1 LYHAVSKNL
10 LYYILGGEYAAFTIE
25 GDQCYLHGRSLL
37 IGSTIFYPFSS
48 PNNFLSYLSTL
59 LQVFSSY
66 TQHRSYLVDE
76 TLQLVRKLQF
86 SKNAIRTYHLADE
99 EQKQIQMI
107 TALLI
112 HLVQFS
118 ANVPDSLKGPVNW
131 STIIDAS
138 VDASYPISCHEAA
151 TEACCL
157 FWTNVLQRFTAAK
170 TQDMSEAK
178 GIIENLVQDLLT
190 VLNLPE
196 YPAAA
201 PILEVNITQQ
211 CYTAPAKI
219 EIVHELLLA
228 YFCNIC

>member
-1 LYHAVSKNL
+1 MQL
-10 LYYILGGEYAAFTIE
+10 LQLKAIGVICTVAF
-25 GDQCYLHGRSLL
+25 CLL
-37 IGSTIFYPFSS
+37 AQPFSALS
-48 PNNFLSYLSTL
+48 VFQRICFLTFLILT
-59 LQVFSSY
+59 QVFSSY

-76 TLQLVRKLQF
+76 TLQLLRTLQF
-86 SKNAIRTYHLADE
+86 SKNAIRTYHLADA

-107 TALLI
+107 TALLV

-118 ANVPDSLKGPVNW
+118 ANVPDSLKGTVDW

-138 VDASYPISCHEAA
+138 VDASYPVKCHEAA

-170 TQDMSEAK
+170 SQDMSEAK

-190 VLNLPE
+190 ILNLPE

-201 PILEVNITQQ
+201 PILEVNFTQQ
-211 CYTAPAKI
+211 C
-219 EIVHELLLA
+219 
-228 YFCNIC
+228 CC